1 MIRVDPSDVP
11 CASRRSILPK
21 INRPGTMIS
30 PPPTPNSPA
39 SRPAPSPMAIAT
51 PVVTCPA
58 VGTETAAAFIP
69 PTLRVLPRH
78 ADPRPE
84 SGADVALGATS
95 APFFGRDGSSP
106 AETVAKRRPLVG
118 DDRVDRGVAQ
128 MARLTGG
135 GRRRG
140 GGAGRPRTSRRAA
153 RSPVRLR
160 SLRSSVQIATRCT
173 RPHVERMGQQ
183 EQLGLAC

>member
-39 SRPAPSPMAIAT
+39 SKPAPSPMAIAT

-69 PTLRVLPRH
+69 PTLRVLPPTPTPVPKMEQMSRWARH
-78 ADPRPE
+78 LLHFRQ
-84 SGADVALGATS
+84 
-95 APFFGRDGSSP
+95 GR
-106 AETVAKRRPLVG
+106 LV
-118 DDRVDRGVAQ
+118 
-128 MARLTGG
+128 TGG
-135 GRRRG
+135 DGREAWATRRR
-140 GGAGRPRTSRRAA
+140 
-153 RSPVRLR
+153 
-160 SLRSSVQIATRCT
+160 
-173 RPHVERMGQQ
+173 
-183 EQLGLAC
+183 